1 MKFNILKNSGIALII
16 FLLSINAFGQEL
28 PSVSIKLGGLTEEEN
43 TQGIVPSAIWNNVI
57 KGNSSGLLDNQGN
70 LTSCFI
76 RSNTTETIINTVDN
90 MLLNNSLLLA
100 GNEFITFLNVPY
112 DVYDVYIYLFTNSD
126 AESVVKYTVNGQNKF
141 ILLSNNSWDGRL
153 DESTATSES
162 MTVKGKDYLVF
173 KNLTNKEFTIWSE
186 CEIQSG
192 PAAIQIVKSISSGNG
207 TMPEQL
213 NPELTENAF
222 IYPNPAKNDI
232 YIELHNNYSGTLNI
246 KIFDLQ
252 GIVHFSSDKIKEENS
267 MITKIDVKQ
276 LMSGNYYVIVEYGNK
291 RLSMPFIK
299 Y

>member
-1 MKFNILKNSGIALII
+1 MKFNILKKSGITLMIYFI
-16 FLLSINAFGQEL
+16 CIDAFGQEL

-43 TQGIVPSAIWNNVI
+43 TQGVVPSAIWNNVI
-57 KGNSSGLLDNQGN
+57 KGNSSGLLDNKGN

-76 RSNTTETIINTVDN
+76 RSNTAEAIINSVDN
-90 MLLNNSLLLA
+90 ELLNNSLLLS

-112 DVYDVYIYLFTNSD
+112 DVYDVYIYTFTNSD
-126 AESVVKYTVNGQNKF
+126 TEAVVKYTINGQNKF
-141 ILLSNNSWDGRL
+141 LLLSNTSWDGML

-162 MTVKGKDYLVF
+162 MAVKGKDYLVF

-207 TMPEQL
+207 SMPEQL

-232 YIELHNNYSGTLNI
+232 YIELHNNYSGSLNL
-246 KIFDLQ
+246 KIIDLQ
-252 GIVHFSSDKIKEENS
+252 GIVHFSLSKIKEENS
-267 MITKIDVKQ
+267 IITKIDVKQ
-276 LMSGNYYVIVEYGNK
+276 LRSGNYYVVAEYGNK
-291 RLSMPFIK
+291 RICMPFIK
-299 Y
+299 C